1 MLLNASARA
10 SVDKMIERA
19 LKLIICPDFQ
29 LAHFHKV
36 EEKTC
41 LGSGEIENP
50 GENYKRL
57 EKTS

>member
-1 MLLNASARA
+1 MSYLGVQ
-10 SVDKMIERA
+10 VDPNVGELFRITM
-19 LKLIICPDFQ
+19 
-29 LAHFHKV
+29 V